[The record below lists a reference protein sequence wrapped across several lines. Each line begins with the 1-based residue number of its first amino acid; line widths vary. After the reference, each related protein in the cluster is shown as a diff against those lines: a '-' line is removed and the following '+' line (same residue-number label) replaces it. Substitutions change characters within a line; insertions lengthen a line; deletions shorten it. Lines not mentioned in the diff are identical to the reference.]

1 MSRGGDNSQIR
12 VVYGVLEGAES
23 NVQSTVSFMNG
34 QLDGL
39 KQYLRPFIQK
49 WQGEGSQAYQAVQRK
64 WDTAAADLNQILALI
79 PPALRETHDMRRDA
93 DSKKIPAR
101 ASEVHIP

>member
-12 VVYGVLEGAES
+12 VNYGVLDNAHA
-23 NVQSTVSFMNG
+23 NVTSTVNFMNS

-49 WQGEGSQAYQAVQRK
+49 WQGEGSDAYQSVQRR

-79 PPALRETHDMRRDA
+79 PPALEETTRLRRKA
-93 DSKKIPAR
+93 DSQDIPNK
-101 ASEVHIP
+101 ASQVHIP